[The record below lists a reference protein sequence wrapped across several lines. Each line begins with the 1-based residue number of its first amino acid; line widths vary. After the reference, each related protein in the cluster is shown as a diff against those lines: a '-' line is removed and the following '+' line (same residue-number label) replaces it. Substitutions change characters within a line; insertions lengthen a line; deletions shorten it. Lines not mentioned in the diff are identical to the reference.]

1 MTMIH
6 LVAAAALLLQ
16 SAAGTAKP
24 ARKGAPQPPAKAA
37 AAKPAATDL
46 AVTLTYK
53 GKGTVDANHKLV
65 AWIFNDPNIT
75 SNSRPIATQSTDK
88 NGDTVTFKNAPATP
102 VYVFAVYDEK
112 GGYDGLSAAPE
123 HGLPCAFYTKA
134 PKGAPAPVKA
144 GDPVVKL
151 TFADAERW
159 NK

>member
-88 NGDTVTFKNAPATP
+88 NGDTVTFKNAP
-102 VYVFAVYDEK
+102 
-112 GGYDGLSAAPE
+112 
-123 HGLPCAFYTKA
+123 
-134 PKGAPAPVKA
+134 KGAPAPVKA
-144 GDPVVKL
+144 GDTVVKL